1 MNTVLTMSGIDGE
14 EPHSEVHQFMNRA
27 VAMSDMDVQEP
38 PSEVSIGPSRS
49 VNIVDEDDDW
59 VIVKKQRITIL
70 IPPLSP
76 AAASPQAG
84 TPIVSS
90 RQVSLPGMSRRNCN
104 AATKKHP
111 KHFSTKKSLEGL
123 GVDTNIKKARTC
135 PSERIVHQDDA
146 KMKGESSR
154 SAAAAPVVRSEWTKR
169 ADHAVEGLP
178 RQATE
183 KATSPLGN
191 MYDPGLPVISS
202 NVTNKV
208 LRARLLQRRVARF
221 GGLRNWLL
229 TCGLGWFVKKL
240 DSEGIGMYQMVSL
253 TMNQLK
259 EMGLVAVGPRRKL
272 IHAIDSLCKPGQFEM
287 FS

>member
-1 MNTVLTMSGIDGE
+1 MNTVLTMTGIDDE
-14 EPHSEVHQFMNRA
+14 EPHSEVRQFMNRA
-27 VAMSDMDVQEP
+27 VAMSGMDVKEP
-38 PSEVSIGPSRS
+38 PSEVSIDPSRS

-90 RQVSLPGMSRRNCN
+90 RQVSLPRMSRRNCN

-111 KHFSTKKSLEGL
+111 KHVSTKKSLEGL
-123 GVDTNIKKARTC
+123 GVDANIKKARTC
-135 PSERIVHQDDA
+135 PSESIVHQDDA
-146 KMKGESSR
+146 KVRGESSR
-154 SAAAAPVVRSEWTKR
+154 SAAAPVVRSDWTKHV
-169 ADHAVEGLP
+169 DHAVEGLSH
-178 RQATE
+178 QATE

-191 MYDPGLPVISS
+191 MYDPGMPIISS
-202 NVTNKV
+202 HVTNKV

-221 GGLRNWLL
+221 GGLKNWLL
-229 TCGLGWFVKKL
+229 SCGLGWFVKIL

-259 EMGLVAVGPRRKL
+259 EMGLIAVGPRRKL

>member
-1 MNTVLTMSGIDGE
+1 
-14 EPHSEVHQFMNRA
+14 
-27 VAMSDMDVQEP
+27 MSDMDVQEP

-90 RQVSLPGMSRRNCN
+90 RQVSLPRMSRRNCN

-111 KHFSTKKSLEGL
+111 K
-123 GVDTNIKKARTC
+123 
-135 PSERIVHQDDA
+135 
-146 KMKGESSR
+146 MKGESSR
-154 SAAAAPVVRSEWTKR
+154 SAAAPVVRSEWTKH
-169 ADHAVEGLP
+169 ADHAVEGLSH
-178 RQATE
+178 QATE

-229 TCGLGWFVKKL
+229 TCGLGWFVKIL

-259 EMGLVAVGPRRKL
+259 EMGLIAVGPRRKL

>member
-1 MNTVLTMSGIDGE
+1 MNTVLTMSGIDDE
-14 EPHSEVHQFMNRA
+14 EPHQVHQFMNRA
-27 VAMSDMDVQEP
+27 VAMSAMDVKEP
-38 PSEVSIGPSRS
+38 PSVVSIDPSRS

-84 TPIVSS
+84 TPKLSS
-90 RQVSLPGMSRRNCN
+90 RQVSLPRMSRRNCN

-123 GVDTNIKKARTC
+123 GVDANIKKARTC
-135 PSERIVHQDDA
+135 PSERIVHHDDA

-154 SAAAAPVVRSEWTKR
+154 SAAAAVVRSEWTK
-169 ADHAVEGLP
+169 HAVEGLSH
-178 RQATE
+178 QAAE

-229 TCGLGWFVKKL
+229 TCGLGWFVKIL

-253 TMNQLK
+253 TMSQLK
-259 EMGLVAVGPRRKL
+259 EMGLIAVGPRRKL
-272 IHAIDSLCKPGQFEM
+272 IHAIDSICKPGQFEM

>member
-1 MNTVLTMSGIDGE
+1 MNTVLTMSGIDEE
-14 EPHSEVHQFMNRA
+14 EPHSEVHQFMNRP
-27 VAMSDMDVQEP
+27 VAMSAMDVKEP
-38 PSEVSIGPSRS
+38 PSVVSIDPSRS

-90 RQVSLPGMSRRNCN
+90 RQVSLPRMSRRNCN

-123 GVDTNIKKARTC
+123 GIDANVKKARTC

-154 SAAAAPVVRSEWTKR
+154 SAAVPVVKSEWTK
-169 ADHAVEGLP
+169 HAVEGLSH
-178 RQATE
+178 QATE

-229 TCGLGWFVKKL
+229 TCGLGWFVKIL

-259 EMGLVAVGPRRKL
+259 EMGLIAVGPRRKL

>member
-1 MNTVLTMSGIDGE
+1 MNTVLTMSGIDDE
-14 EPHSEVHQFMNRA
+14 EPHSEVHQFMNRP
-27 VAMSDMDVQEP
+27 VAMSAMDVKEP
-38 PSEVSIGPSRS
+38 PSVVSIDPSRS
-49 VNIVDEDDDW
+49 VNIVDEDDNW

-76 AAASPQAG
+76 AAASPQVG
-84 TPIVSS
+84 TLKLSS
-90 RQVSLPGMSRRNCN
+90 RQVSLPRMSRRNCN

-123 GVDTNIKKARTC
+123 GVGINIKKARTC
-135 PSERIVHQDDA
+135 SSEKIVHQDDA

-154 SAAAAPVVRSEWTKR
+154 SAAAPVVRSEWTKH
-169 ADHAVEGLP
+169 ADHGVEGLSH
-178 RQATE
+178 QATE

-229 TCGLGWFVKKL
+229 TCGLGWFVKIL

-259 EMGLVAVGPRRKL
+259 EMGLIAVGPRRKL
-272 IHAIDSLCKPGQFEM
+272 IHAIDCLCKPGQFEM